1 MEEQQKQG
9 IAKEMTPEALD
20 NITQFELNQNYPNPF
35 NPTTNITY
43 QVPQQSKVTLRVY
56 NVLGQ
61 LVATLVN
68 DIKAKGRYT
77 VTFNGSGLAS
87 GVYIYRLT
95 AGTFIQTKQFMLVK

>member
-1 MEEQQKQG
+1 M
-9 IAKEMTPEALD
+9 APEVLNNVTEYGLD
-20 NITQFELNQNYPNPF
+20 QNYPNPF
-35 NPTTNITY
+35 NPTTQITY

-77 VTFNGSGLAS
+77 VTFNGSDLAS

-95 AGTFIQTKQFMLVK
+95 DGTFTQTKQFMLVK